1 MHGGRADG
9 IVQSMLR
16 HSRGE
21 RRKVALNELVV
32 EALNLAYHGARAED
46 PNFNLTPRAL
56 RMTEDGPTGA
66 ATAVTSDCWPNLG
79 CEVWAS
85 SLRCGIVRL
94 RFRRALRTVFCLA
107 QSSRDSDHSP
117 TLIGYL
123 RVTGQL
129 LASG

>member
-32 EALNLAYHGARAED
+32 EALNLAYHGAPAED

-85 SLRCGIVRL
+85 LLRCGIVRL
-94 RFRRALRTVFCLA
+94 RFAAPAELYFALLRAPEIATIAPR
-107 QSSRDSDHSP
+107 
-117 TLIGYL
+117 
-123 RVTGQL
+123 
-129 LASG
+129 

>member
-1 MHGGRADG
+1 
-9 IVQSMLR
+9 MLR
-16 HSRGE
+16 HSRGGSGE

-32 EALNLAYHGARAED
+32 EALYHGARAED

-56 RMTEDGPTGA
+56 RMTEDGPTAA

-79 CEVWAS
+79 CEVRAS

-107 QSSRDSDHSP
+107 RSSRDSDHSP
-117 TLIGYL
+117 AVIGYL
-123 RVTGQL
+123 RVIGQPL
-129 LASG
+129 PSG

>member
-79 CEVWAS
+79 CEVRS
-85 SLRCGIVRL
+85 SLRCGSVRL
-94 RFRRALRTVFCLA
+94 RFRRAPSELYFALLRAPEIATIA
-107 QSSRDSDHSP
+107 PR
-117 TLIGYL
+117 
-123 RVTGQL
+123 
-129 LASG
+129 